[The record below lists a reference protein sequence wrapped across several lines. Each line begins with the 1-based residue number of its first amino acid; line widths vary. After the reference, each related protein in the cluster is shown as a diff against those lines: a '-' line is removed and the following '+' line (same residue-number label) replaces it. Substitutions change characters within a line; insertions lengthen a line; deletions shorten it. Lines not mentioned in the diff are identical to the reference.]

1 MWSKQYRIIFIHI
14 NLLTVSALSIGD
26 LVIKALYLAS
36 FHILGQFTKI
46 LDWIAL
52 EDCGGIFVITKSNCI
67 YLHQK
72 SRILHC
78 RFENLEVDLIWFG
91 CCSNQSPKTWID
103 FKIDTGNETGNQIGK
118 MENHIG
124 RQIKKMLVFL
134 PKTENQML
142 KNPKNANRNR
152 QLKTTI
158 FQCKT
163 DKTDLKN
170 DQFILTKKPKI
181 YGILHRPDSWWGF
194 LYIRLIFPRFWTFC
208 IEWFAFLFSLAW
220 HWKQRICSP
229 AIVCYTAHTVLLE
242 RSVAWRH

>member
-26 LVIKALYLAS
+26 LVIKVLYLVS

-52 EDCGGIFVITKSNCI
+52 EDCCGIFVITKSNW
-67 YLHQK
+67 
-72 SRILHC
+72 ILHC

-103 FKIDTGNETGNQIGK
+103 FKIDTGKETGNQIGK

-142 KNPKNANRNR
+142 KNQKNANRNR
-152 QLKTTI
+152 QPKTTI

-163 DKTDLKN
+163 DKTDL
-170 DQFILTKKPKI
+170 
-181 YGILHRPDSWWGF
+181 
-194 LYIRLIFPRFWTFC
+194 
-208 IEWFAFLFSLAW
+208 
-220 HWKQRICSP
+220 
-229 AIVCYTAHTVLLE
+229 
-242 RSVAWRH
+242 

>member
-26 LVIKALYLAS
+26 LVIKVLYLVS

-52 EDCGGIFVITKSNCI
+52 EDCCGIFVITKSNCI

-103 FKIDTGNETGNQIGK
+103 FKIDTGKETGNQIGK

-124 RQIKKMLVFL
+124 RQIKKMLGFL

-142 KNPKNANRNR
+142 KNQKNANRNS
-152 QLKTTI
+152 

-181 YGILHRPDSWWGF
+181 YGIYGILHGPDSWWGF

-242 RSVAWRH
+242 RSVAWRN